1 MIQPKKGEGKTE
13 RVLIIAAPVREDPA
27 PDLTQVKEPLGPAEL
42 ALLQEFFELLAEWDE
57 SQKGEPRD
65 G

>member
-13 RVLIIAAPVREDPA
+13 RVLIITAPVREDSA

-42 ALLQEFFELLAEWDE
+42 DLVRQFFELLAEWDE
-57 SQKGEPRD
+57 AQKGEPRD